1 MFHLYLTAN
10 PRADLRDKHVHRFFA
25 DIFLTPLEA
34 TRIRMVSQRN
44 YATGLASGFTRLL
57 REGGVRGLY
66 AGFIPII
73 FKWVLPA
80 LN

>member
-1 MFHLYLTAN
+1 MFTPPIS
-10 PRADLRDKHVHRFFA
+10 PRVLVLIPRVHVHRFFA

-34 TRIRMVSQRN
+34 TRIRMVSQRG

-57 REGGVRGLY
+57 REGGVRDLY

-73 FKWVLPA
+73 FK
-80 LN
+80 